1 MSDLYTFLLPDLGE
15 GLPDATIVEW
25 FIQEGQTIRLDT
37 PFVALETAKAVVDIP
52 CPVSGT
58 VVSLAGQAGD
68 VITTG
73 APLAS
78 FRLDPAQPQRSND
91 IRSEDTPATTVAP
104 SPAAASGQQ
113 AALVSSDQTIVGRM
127 EVSAERAPQHI
138 VSLTGI
144 RALPAARAL
153 ARKLQIDLACVK
165 PTGPE
170 QSITLDD
177 VQQAWTRQSSPSVSV
192 DNGDGPAVERRTPLS
207 ANGRPMRT
215 RSPTAERI
223 SGQPSAL
230 SGVQRNMA
238 RVMMQ
243 AHLQVVPT
251 TLCEEAD
258 IAAWSMNEDMTVRLI
273 RAIVNASRVE
283 PALNA
288 WFDGDKLT
296 WTLHDHV
303 DVGIAVDTDEGL
315 FVPALRN
322 ADMLD
327 KVGLREAINRL
338 RKQIQ
343 TRTIPPSELSGS
355 TISLSNFGMFA
366 GRFATPIVVPP
377 TVAIIAAG
385 RARDQLIPV
394 MGGIATHRMIP
405 LSLTFDHRAV
415 TGGQAARFLR
425 ALLQDLESA
434 D

>member
-25 FIQEGQTIRLDT
+25 FIEEGQPVRLDA

-52 CPVSGT
+52 CPASGI
-58 VVSLAGQAGD
+58 VASLAGQAGD

-78 FRLDPAQPQRSND
+78 FRLDPSQPQRNTKTQV
-91 IRSEDTPATTVAP
+91 EATPAATVASTP
-104 SPAAASGQQ
+104 PLVSSQQ
-113 AALVSSDQTIVGRM
+113 AAHRPKDQTVVGRM
-127 EVSAERAPQHI
+127 EVSEELAPQHI
-138 VSLTGI
+138 VSLSGI

-153 ARKLQIDLACVK
+153 ARKHQIDLVSVK
-165 PTGPE
+165 PTGPD
-170 QSITLDD
+170 QTITLAD
-177 VQQAWTRQSSPSVSV
+177 VQQALTRQSSPAAADSAPS
-192 DNGDGPAVERRTPLS
+192 PAVERRTPLS

-215 RSPTAERI
+215 RSPSEQI

-230 SGVQRNMA
+230 TGVQRNMA

-243 AHLQVVPT
+243 AHSQVVPT

-258 IAAWSMNEDMTVRLI
+258 IAAWSSHEDMTVRLI
-273 RAIVNASRVE
+273 RAIVDASRVE

-296 WTLHDHV
+296 LTLHDHV
-303 DVGIAVDTDEGL
+303 DIGIAVDTEEGL

-377 TVAIIAAG
+377 SVAIVAAG

-405 LSLTFDHRAV
+405 LSLTFDHRAA

-434 D
+434 E